1 MRTMK
6 TPSARPTALESQ
18 KGFTLIELSIVL
30 VIIGLLV
37 GGVIKGQELIKGSRQ
52 NNMMNAIQGY
62 IAAVSNY
69 QGTYRALPGD
79 DTAANRFAAGTA
91 AVGNGNGRVDGAERQ
106 NFWSHM
112 RAAGLITGAN
122 TDPANPTNAFGG
134 LFFIS
139 DGGAGF
145 ANNAPTLCT
154 SRVPGDVVIRVLT
167 QFDNGESNSG
177 DYRIT
182 ATPGG
187 LTATT
192 PANAGAAVATNTI
205 TADNSYTLCTRL

>member
-1 MRTMK
+1 MRTMQ
-6 TPSARPTALESQ
+6 TPSAKLGTLESQ

-62 IAAVSNY
+62 TAAVSNY

-79 DTAANRFAAGTA
+79 DSGAQTRWTGTGAN
-91 AVGNGNGRVDGAERQ
+91 GNGNGLISAAERQ
-106 NFWSHM
+106 TFWAHM
-112 RAAGLITGAN
+112 RAAGLITGALAD
-122 TDPANPTNAFGG
+122 TTNPTNAFGG

-139 DGGAGF
+139 EGGGGF
-145 ANNAPTLCT
+145 AATAPTLCT
-154 SRVPGDVVIRVLT
+154 SRVPGDVVLRILT
-167 QFDNGESNSG
+167 QYDNGQSNSG
-177 DYRIT
+177 DIRVSVNP
-182 ATPGG
+182 AG

-192 PANAGAAVATNTI
+192 AANAGAAVATNTI
-205 TADNSYTLCTRL
+205 TADNSYAVCSRL